1 MICILTKT
9 INLDPSLSFTGDLK
23 TQATFR
29 AGIRGEL
36 LSTLW
41 TILYIHLQLLRI
53 GTDVKNVLIFNIL
66 SWFCDITNPII
77 LNIPK
82 YDNNLLPKEGWNRGW
97 KATHKQGVL
106 SFVFSRSLFSPR
118 FYILKR
124 APVLE

>member
-29 AGIRGEL
+29 AGIRVEL

-41 TILYIHLQLLRI
+41 TILYIHLQLLRT

-66 SWFCDITNPII
+66 SRFCNITNPII
-77 LNIPK
+77 LDMIPK
-82 YDNNLLPKEGWNRGW
+82 
-97 KATHKQGVL
+97 
-106 SFVFSRSLFSPR
+106 
-118 FYILKR
+118 
-124 APVLE
+124 